1 MKDKWVPT
9 KKEPYAPSKASDV
22 YYTSLKRKVYPF
34 VESIPKLNLPN
45 MTWLKVLEW
54 TTPLEGSV
62 APLPSY

>member
-34 VESIPKLNLPN
+34 VESIPKLNLPKRTLSSPKPKGN
-45 MTWLKVLEW
+45 
-54 TTPLEGSV
+54 PYS
-62 APLPSY
+62 SHS